1 MSVNRGGGLQPILL
15 FKWEKDSEC
24 SGTDRNYAKY
34 YVFGPD
40 GFIKIYMG
48 IHEKGSGD
56 VPAVTLYTLYIY
68 VSLKIIRNFIFC
80 LCPQKKGLA
89 VQPDTIRFFYAFPNI
104 KLK

>member
-1 MSVNRGGGLQPILL
+1 
-15 FKWEKDSEC
+15 
-24 SGTDRNYAKY
+24 
-34 YVFGPD
+34 
-40 GFIKIYMG
+40 MG

-56 VPAVTLYTLYIY
+56 VPADTLYIY

-104 KLK
+104 RLK